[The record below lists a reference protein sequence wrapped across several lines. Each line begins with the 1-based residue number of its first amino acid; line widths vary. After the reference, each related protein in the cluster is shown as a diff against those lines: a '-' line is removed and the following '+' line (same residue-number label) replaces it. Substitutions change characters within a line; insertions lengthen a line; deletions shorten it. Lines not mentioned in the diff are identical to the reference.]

1 MVAGPFDAER
11 TDTHAQVAADRTAV
25 RLGLLG
31 ILPFLVLSFWLAAI
45 ADGHP
50 WRATTIL
57 LLTQYAAIVLSF
69 LGGIRWGLALRRA
82 SPARAQELAM
92 TMLPPLVA
100 WASLSVPLPYTFA
113 VLAAAFAAQ
122 GAWDAFAVHAG
133 AAPRWYGRLRGWLT
147 IAVVAALVLAF
158 LATG

>member
-11 TDTHAQVAADRTAV
+11 TDTDAQVAADRTAV
-25 RLGLLG
+25 QLGLLG

-45 ADGHP
+45 TDGHP

-100 WASLSVPLPYTFA
+100 WASLSVPLPTLSPSLPPPSLPRVPGTPSPSTPA
-113 VLAAAFAAQ
+113 RRRAGTGGCAA
-122 GAWDAFAVHAG
+122 G
-133 AAPRWYGRLRGWLT
+133 
-147 IAVVAALVLAF
+147 
-158 LATG
+158 

>member
-1 MVAGPFDAER
+1 MAGPFDAER
-11 TDTHAQVAADRTAV
+11 TDPDVQVAADRTAV

-31 ILPFLVLSFWLAAI
+31 ILPFLLLSLWLAGI

-50 WRATTIL
+50 WQATTIL
-57 LLTQYAAIVLSF
+57 LLSQYAAIVLSF
-69 LGGIRWGLALRRA
+69 LGGIRWGLAIHRA
-82 SPARAQELAM
+82 GGARTQDLAM
-92 TMLPPLVA
+92 TIFPPLVA

-122 GAWDAFAVHAG
+122 GAWDAFAVHTG

-147 IAVVAALVLAF
+147 AVAVAALVLAF
-158 LATG
+158 LATA